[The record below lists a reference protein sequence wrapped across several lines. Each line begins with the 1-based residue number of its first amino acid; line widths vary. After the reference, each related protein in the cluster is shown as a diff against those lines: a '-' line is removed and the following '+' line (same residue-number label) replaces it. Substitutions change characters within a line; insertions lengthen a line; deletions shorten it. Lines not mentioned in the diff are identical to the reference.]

1 MIAAALAL
9 AASLAWGV
17 ADFGAGWST
26 RRLPVFVV
34 ALAMQASGLVLSAV
48 VLAATGER
56 SPSWAQAG
64 WAVFAAL
71 TGVVGLCSFYQ
82 GLAVG
87 TMGIVGPISTTAALV
102 PFAYGLARGE
112 RPSALQLT
120 GVALAVLGVVGASL
134 EPIPEGRG
142 RRIGAGV
149 GLALLAACGFG
160 ASLIGLSKAA
170 PGGVVW
176 ATLIMRAVA
185 TPCMLALALAFTPTR
200 PAGRILPLLVLVGV
214 FDASANFLFAA
225 ASTRGL
231 LSVVAVL
238 ASLYPVVIVALAR
251 ILLRERVARPQLAGV
266 VVALA
271 GVALVTSA

>member
-1 MIAAALAL
+1 LIPVLFALC
-9 AASLAWGV
+9 ASLAWGV
-17 ADFGAGWST
+17 ADFGAGFST

-34 ALAMQASGLVLSAV
+34 TLVMQIVGLAMSAI
-48 VLAATGER
+48 VLAFVHE
-56 SPSWAQAG
+56 SPPSWRQAG
-64 WAVFAAL
+64 WAVVAAV
-71 TGVVGLCSFYQ
+71 TGLVGLSAFYR

-87 TMGIVGPISTTAALV
+87 TMGIVGPISTTAAIV
-102 PFAYGLARGE
+102 PFAYGIARGE
-112 RPSALQLT
+112 RPSTPQLA

-142 RRIGAGV
+142 RKIGAGV

-160 ASLIGLSKAA
+160 GSLIGLSKAA

-185 TPCMLALALAFTPTR
+185 VPCLLALVLTFGGARPTR
-200 PAGRILPLLVLVGV
+200 RLVPVLIVVGIC
-214 FDASANFLFAA
+214 DTGANFLFAA

-251 ILLRERVARPQLAGV
+251 ILLNERVARPQLAGV
-266 VVALA
+266 ALA
-271 GVALVTSA
+271 LGGVALISAG